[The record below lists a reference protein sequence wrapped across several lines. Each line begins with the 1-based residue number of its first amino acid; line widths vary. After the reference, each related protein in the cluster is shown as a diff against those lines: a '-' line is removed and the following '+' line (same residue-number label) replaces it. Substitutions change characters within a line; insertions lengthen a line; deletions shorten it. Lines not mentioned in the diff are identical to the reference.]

1 MKISKKLFYLLTSL
15 FLVTGCSIQNTDL
28 TCSKTFGENDQH
40 VFKYS
45 FKDEKAYLLDWTI
58 TIPAKDIADASA
70 YENEFNKINT
80 INGCKGRFTIN
91 DNGSYTTH
99 QVCNLSE
106 MSDSDIK
113 DVFMNDRD
121 GLEISRKEIIKS
133 YQHDEGM
140 KCAK

>member
-1 MKISKKLFYLLTSL
+1 MKILKKLSFLFTSL
-15 FLVTGCSIQNTDL
+15 FLVTGCSTQNMDL

-45 FKDEKAYLLDWTI
+45 FKDEKAYLLDRTI
-58 TIPAKDIADASA
+58 TIPAKDIADATA

-80 INGCKGRFTIN
+80 INGCKGRFTSN
-91 DNGSYTTH
+91 DNGSYTTN
-99 QVCNLSE
+99 QVCDLNV

-113 DVFMNDRD
+113 HVFMNDRD
-121 GLEISRKEIIKS
+121 GLAISRKEMINS